1 MSVLQV
7 VNKNKNHDIAQHK
20 FMFWPGEK
28 YQTTG

>member
-7 VNKNKNHDIAQHK
+7 LIKYKNHDIAQHK
-20 FMFWPGEK
+20 FMFWAGEK